1 MNNLY
6 GVIIKGRSFNKDD
19 EPIMFATYIP
29 IETVNL
35 IISQYGNVGFVIK
48 IYKIPNYI
56 TMDDKRLEQFINKK
70 KNID

>member
-6 GVIIKGRSFNKDD
+6 IVVIKGRSFNKDD
-19 EPIMFATYIP
+19 EPIMSAQYIP

-35 IISQYGNVGFVIK
+35 IVSQYGNAGFIITIK
-48 IYKIPNYI
+48 KVPNYI
-56 TMDDKRLEQFINKK
+56 TLDDKRLEQIINK

>member
-6 GVIIKGRSFNKDD
+6 DVIIKGRSFNKDD
-19 EPIMFATYIP
+19 EPIMFASYVP

-35 IISQYGNVGFVIK
+35 IISQYGNAGFMITINKV
-48 IYKIPNYI
+48 PNYI
-56 TMDDKRLEQFINKK
+56 TLDDKKLEKIINK